1 MRRRHQVPGK
11 AEMIRK
17 QRIALALIGFAI
29 LCFGVGAL
37 SRGHLHYRN
46 WWGAAVFAPFAIV
59 VSILAFAA
67 ALKWRSRE
75 PEAFNT
81 IRLKDRHDHS
91 QL

>member
-67 ALKWRSRE
+67 ALK
-75 PEAFNT
+75 
-81 IRLKDRHDHS
+81 
-91 QL
+91 